1 MSTSDNPTFAELRE
15 LILLSEASIDYQFQ
29 FWLTVTF
36 AIILASFFARNL
48 ISGKLRHV
56 IAFLYLLS
64 TFVFASRWYYKYL
77 DLVQYGEMIEALGFE
92 VLAPIPTA
100 IGRILLMAAGTLAA
114 TYFVYAE
121 TNTGD

>member
-1 MSTSDNPTFAELRE
+1 MDQMSAAELYE
-15 LILLSEASIDYQFQ
+15 LAILSEASIDYQFQ

-64 TFVFASRWYYKYL
+64 TFVFATRWYYKYL

-92 VLAPIPTA
+92 VLVPIPTA

-114 TYFVYAE
+114 TYFVYAK
-121 TNTGD
+121 TNIGD